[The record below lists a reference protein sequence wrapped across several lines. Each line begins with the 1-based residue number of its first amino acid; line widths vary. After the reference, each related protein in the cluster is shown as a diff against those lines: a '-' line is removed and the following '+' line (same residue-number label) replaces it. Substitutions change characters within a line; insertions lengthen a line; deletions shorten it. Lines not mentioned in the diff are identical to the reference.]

1 MTFMR
6 GSYIKIHVQ
15 TLKKVKTLSM
25 ETSKP
30 ASVIPTPDHRI
41 C

>member
-1 MTFMR
+1 MTS
-6 GSYIKIHVQ
+6 SYIKIHVQ
-15 TLKKVKTLSM
+15 TLKEVKILSM
-25 ETSKP
+25 ETSRP